1 MSWFKSLSVRGR
13 TLIVGLVLTAGLVTA
28 GSTIQIPYVALGPGV
43 TINTLGTYNDA
54 SIFAFEGEDIPP
66 SVNEN
71 FGDASHLNMTTV
83 SVTDGMTLF
92 GAIGLWAS
100 GNSALVPREEVYPPG
115 QTTEQVEELNAKSF
129 SDSQTLSEIAAL
141 SYLKYPEVMYAG
153 TIAQDSPSY
162 EILDPQDQIVALNGT
177 LVTSVDALQATLED
191 TLPDEVVTV
200 TVLRTDA
207 EGMAQ
212 QKDVKV
218 TLGANPEAGT
228 RGFLGISPQVRPVAP
243 FTISNSLQT
252 SNIGGPSAGLMFTLG
267 IIDRLT
273 EGDLTSGHY
282 IAGTGTIDT
291 EGQVGEIGGILMKMI
306 AAKGV
311 GATVFLVPA
320 GNCPEAL
327 TRVPDGLELVK
338 VGTLTEA
345 MTALDQISKGEI
357 PAGC

>member
-1 MSWFKSLSVRGR
+1 MSWFNALSVRGR
-13 TLIVGLVLTAGLVTA
+13 TLTVGLVLTAGLVTA

-43 TINTLGTYNDA
+43 TINTLGTYDQA
-54 SIFAFEGEDIPP
+54 PIFTFEGKNIPP

-71 FGDASHLNMTTV
+71 FGDGSHLNMTTV

-100 GNSALVPREEVYPPG
+100 GNSALVPREEVYPPD
-115 QTTEQVEELNAKSF
+115 QTTEQVEQQNAKSF

-141 SYLKYPEVMYAG
+141 SYLKYPLAIYAG
-153 TIAQDSPSY
+153 SIAQDSPSY
-162 EILDPQDQIVALNGT
+162 DVLDPQDQIIALNGT
-177 LVTSVDALQATLED
+177 PVADVDALQKALAD
-191 TLPDEVVTV
+191 TLPGQVVTV
-200 TVLRTDA
+200 TVLRTDSNGIA
-207 EGMAQ
+207 A

-218 TLGANPEAGT
+218 TLEANADAGT
-228 RGFLGISPQVRPVAP
+228 RGFLGIAPQVRPIAP

-291 EGQVGEIGGILMKMI
+291 DGKVGEIGGILLKMI
-306 AAKGV
+306 AAKDV
-311 GATVFLVPA
+311 GATIFLVPA
-320 GNCPEAL
+320 GNCSEAL
-327 TRVPDGLELVK
+327 TRVPDGLQLAK
-338 VGTLTEA
+338 VGTVAEA
-345 MTALDQISKGEI
+345 MTALDQISKGEA